1 MDPIDTS
8 QITMFTKR
16 IMEMAITITW
26 SLVGGLAVLALL
38 IIGARY
44 IYASATQNDDLK
56 ESLKRHLKGVFVG
69 IMIVA
74 FAGGIVTIVLTA
86 LPKNTGIPDV
96 ETETNNM
103 IAIKEM
109 IKVID
114 LKQYSLVGL
123 IS

>member
-1 MDPIDTS
+1 
-8 QITMFTKR
+8 
-16 IMEMAITITW
+16 
-26 SLVGGLAVLALL
+26 
-38 IIGARY
+38 
-44 IYASATQNDDLK
+44 
-56 ESLKRHLKGVFVG
+56 
-69 IMIVA
+69 MIVA